1 MSQTA
6 AQIEIV
12 LNGSPQLVPVES
24 TVADLLKQCGLDRN
38 GVAVALDGRVVPR
51 TQHAQARVDAGQRV
65 EVVQAVGGG

>member
-12 LNGSPQLVPVES
+12 LNGSPQSVSFDS

-38 GVAVALDGRVVPR
+38 GVAVAVDGRVVPR
-51 TQHAQARVDAGQRV
+51 TQHAHARVEAGQRV